1 MRLKRLAA
9 LAIMALTI
17 VLSGCEDVQD
27 AAWCVIHAA
36 DVVTEVA
43 DTVCD

>member
-1 MRLKRLAA
+1 MKRLLT
-9 LAIMALTI
+9 LAILLLGVI
-17 VLSGCEDVQD
+17 LSGCDEAQD

-43 DTVCD
+43 DTVCE

>member
-1 MRLKRLAA
+1 MKLKRLAA
-9 LAIMALTI
+9 LAILALSI
-17 VLSGCEDVQD
+17 ILSGCDDVQD

-43 DTVCD
+43 DTVCE